1 MNFPLKILTSKQ
13 IQQADF
19 HTIQN
24 EPIKSIDLMERAAL
38 KCFEWIQNK
47 YDLSYTF
54 YVFCGTGNNGGDGLA
69 IARMLNLSKHKVHC
83 YETKLGNNFSKDY
96 LANKKR
102 LELEVNSINQIK
114 HFPIIENHSKGI
126 IIDSILGSGLNRNT
140 SGLIKDIIFKINQ
153 TEMEIVS
160 VDISSGLFSED
171 NSLNKLDGIVK
182 SKYTL
187 SFNAPKLSFVLPE
200 NQKFVGE
207 FNVLDIGL
215 DKDFIGSLNSRYY
228 YLTKDFLL
236 KRIKRRK
243 KFDHKGSFGHLLIVS
258 GSKGMM
264 GSTVLTSKAA
274 LYSGVG
280 KLSILSPKCGEH
292 ILQTTV
298 LEAILE
304 KNIGNNYLADI
315 YNLKYDWLVVGPG
328 IGTNLET
335 KSFLISLLKKVK
347 KPIVIDADALNIIS
361 NEKKLLNLIPAN
373 SILTPHPKEFE
384 RLAGKWKSDIK
395 KLNLLKKFSNK
406 YKLICILKGANTAI
420 CFPNGDIYFNST
432 GNPGMASAGSGDVLT
447 GIIGSL
453 LAQGYSPE
461 ISSKL
466 GVYIH
471 GLAGDFAKRKFGVTS
486 MTSSNIQEF
495 ISSAFKKVLI

>member
-19 HTIQN
+19 QTIQN

-38 KCFEWIQNK
+38 KCFEWIHNK

-54 YVFCGTGNNGGDGLA
+54 YAFCGTGNNGGDGLA
-69 IARMLNLSKHKVHC
+69 IARMLNLSKHKVYC
-83 YETKLGNNFSKDY
+83 YEIKLGNNFSKDY
-96 LANKKR
+96 LVNKKR
-102 LELEVNSINQIK
+102 LELEVNSINHIN
-114 HFPIIENHSKGI
+114 HFPIIENHSKAI

-140 SGLIKDIIFKINQ
+140 SGLIKDVIFKINQ

-160 VDISSGLFSED
+160 IDISSGLFSED
-171 NSLNKLDGIVK
+171 NSLNKLEGIVK

-200 NQKFVGE
+200 NEKFVGE
-207 FNVLDIGL
+207 FNILDIGL
-215 DKDFIGSLNSRYY
+215 DKDFLGSLNSQYY

-236 KRIKRRK
+236 KRIKHRK

-264 GSTVLTSKAA
+264 GSTVLTSRAA
-274 LYSGVG
+274 LSSGVG

-304 KNIGNNYLADI
+304 QNNGKNYLTDT
-315 YNLKYDWLVVGPG
+315 YNLKHDWLAIGPG
-328 IGTNLET
+328 IGTNLKT
-335 KSFLISLLKKVK
+335 KNFLISLLKKVK
-347 KPIVIDADALNIIS
+347 TPIVLDADAINIIS
-361 NEKKLLNLIPAN
+361 NENKLLSFIPEN

-384 RLAGKWKSDIK
+384 RLVGKWKSDIN
-395 KLNLLKKFSNK
+395 KLSLLKNFSKK
-406 YKLICILKGANTAI
+406 YKLICILKGANTSI
-420 CFPNGDIYFNST
+420 CFPNGNIYFNSS

-453 LAQGYSPE
+453 LAQGYSAE

-466 GVYIH
+466 GVYVH
-471 GLAGDFAKRKFGVTS
+471 GLAGDYAKEKFGEIS

-495 ISSAFKKVLI
+495 ISLAFKKLSI